1 MQDFQPLVSV
11 VMGSSSDR
19 PIMQKCIEALE
30 MFEVKYEVKI
40 LSAHRTPDKTALF
53 AKEAEERGV
62 KVVIAGAGGAAHLAG
77 AIAAH
82 TTLPVIGVPLPTSY
96 LQGID
101 ALYSTVQMPPGVPVA
116 CMAVGEWGAFNAGIF
131 AVQIVSFMDESL
143 RRRLKD
149 YKGRFLP
156 GRIENEK
163 DKNFNTRS

>member
-1 MQDFQPLVSV
+1 
-11 VMGSSSDR
+11 
-19 PIMQKCIEALE
+19 
-30 MFEVKYEVKI
+30 
-40 LSAHRTPDKTALF
+40 
-53 AKEAEERGV
+53 
-62 KVVIAGAGGAAHLAG
+62 VVIAGAGGAAHLAG

-131 AVQIVSFMDESL
+131 AVQIISFMDESL
-143 RRRLKD
+143 RRRFKD